1 VACGRRRSGHPGG
14 QRNCAQLS
22 ARRDRHRRRHAR
34 FYFLGDYA
42 AHPDGALSW
51 RFQRARGGNGVLGDL
66 ASHGVDLVR
75 YLLGEVESVFADT
88 AIFIA

>member
-1 VACGRRRSGHPGG
+1 MGETT
-14 QRNCAQLS
+14 
-22 ARRDRHRRRHAR
+22 HAR
-34 FYFLGDYA
+34 FSFLGDYA

-51 RFQRARGGNGVLGDL
+51 RLQRARGDNGVLGDL

-88 AIFIA
+88 AIFIAQRPVPTSATGGHQLAEFLKANKFV